1 MKRKWILLKITLLL
15 AGLIFLLAFTNKKY
29 ELREVHTVKKMID
42 YAQGNH
48 FITEKVVDS
57 ILKNA
62 HPDYPNME
70 MKRVNTRDM
79 EYLLNK
85 DEYIS
90 YANVY
95 LENDG
100 VLHAEIKQETPILRV
115 HNGEEEYY
123 ITDRKKKISLSKEF
137 SAKVLIADGEI
148 DLNDYKGLVEL
159 AQNINEDNLLKNL
172 IAGIRKER
180 ENSFILFVDDG
191 DYILELGELENLK
204 TKLENFKVFHT
215 EYVQKSADIPYKKF
229 NLRFNN
235 QIVATK

>member
-29 ELREVHTVKKMID
+29 QLREVHTVKKMID

-48 FITEKVVDS
+48 FITEKIVDS
-57 ILKNA
+57 ILKKA
-62 HPDYPNME
+62 HPDYPHMQ

-100 VLHAEIKQETPILRV
+100 VLHAEIKQQIPVLRV

-123 ITDRKKKISLSKEF
+123 ITDRSKKLPLSKEF

-148 DLNDYKGLVEL
+148 DINDYKGLVEL
-159 AQNINEDNLLKNL
+159 VQTINEDNLLKNL

>member
-29 ELREVHTVKKMID
+29 QLREVHTVKKMID

-48 FITEKVVDS
+48 FITEKIVDS
-57 ILKNA
+57 ILKKA
-62 HPDYPNME
+62 HPDYPHMQ

-100 VLHAEIKQETPILRV
+100 VLHAEIKQQIPVLRV

-123 ITDRKKKISLSKEF
+123 ITDRSKKLPLSKEF

-148 DLNDYKGLVEL
+148 GLNDYKGLVEL
-159 AQNINEDNLLKNL
+159 VQNINEDNLLKNL